1 MRGGFCF
8 TKLLVSPKF
17 CIFYIFIYFM
27 KEEGPLALVCFNFTG
42 GLDVISGLT
51 CGEVVKSVVKFMVVM
66 DLLFY
71 NLTVFAF
78 H

>member
-1 MRGGFCF
+1 
-8 TKLLVSPKF
+8 
-17 CIFYIFIYFM
+17 M